1 MDRFHTKVCNT
12 LFEHLKGG
20 LNPPILTKKE
30 TKELKQN
37 IENLVLISNLHI
49 FDDGDTIWK
58 KLSLNKHKISYF
70 DKIDFL
76 LDENSC
82 KCKPCNFDVEI
93 PDFCDRYNILNCVNF
108 LTFAEKFPLIQNIFE
123 RQNINYS
130 YEPKLE
136 VDREICYN
144 CIQTFLTLAKM
155 MVGIRNRTIV
165 VLAFIS
171 YNVDIYLF
179 VKKYKNYNIE
189 VLSKLQE
196 LINNPIYFNIV
207 NEFNIDYDCW
217 IKLFTI

>member
-1 MDRFHTKVCNT
+1 M
-12 LFEHLKGG
+12 
-20 LNPPILTKKE
+20 
-30 TKELKQN
+30 
-37 IENLVLISNLHI
+37 
-49 FDDGDTIWK
+49 
-58 KLSLNKHKISYF
+58 
-70 DKIDFL
+70 
-76 LDENSC
+76 
-82 KCKPCNFDVEI
+82 
-93 PDFCDRYNILNCVNF
+93 
-108 LTFAEKFPLIQNIFE
+108 TFAEKFPLIKNIFE

-136 VDREICYN
+136 VEREICYN
-144 CIQTFLTLAKM
+144 CIQTFLTLANL
-155 MVGIRNRTIV
+155 MVGTRNRTIV